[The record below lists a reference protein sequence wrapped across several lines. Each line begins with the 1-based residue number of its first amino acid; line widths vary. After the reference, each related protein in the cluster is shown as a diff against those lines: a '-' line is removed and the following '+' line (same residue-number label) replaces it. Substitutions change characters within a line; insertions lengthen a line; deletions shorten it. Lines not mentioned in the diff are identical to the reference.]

1 MEKEEG
7 GDQKVGTFP
16 KVEREAEKPRAF
28 QQGGFLGFKEGRGA
42 RGEV

>member
-7 GDQKVGTFP
+7 GDQKVGTFL

-28 QQGGFLGFKEGRGA
+28 QQGFLGFKEGRGA